1 MLATL
6 GDLPGGLEWAYEV
19 KWDGVRALARIDRE
33 APELLL
39 TSRNGNDITSRYPE
53 LADLADAFPDAALPL
68 LIDGEVVA
76 FDEHGRPDFGLLQH
90 RMHLTD
96 AARADALAADRP
108 VSFAVFDVLVEGGEA
123 LTALSWTERRERL
136 EALGIEADHASVPSA
151 YDDGEA
157 LLHEMIER
165 GMEGVVAKR
174 RASKYRAGKRGRDW
188 IKVKPKPRQEF
199 VIGGWTEGAG
209 RRRGTVGALL
219 LGYYAD
225 GEFTYAGNVGSGF
238 SDTDLAQLDVLLDD
252 LARVRNPFRE
262 DVPGALN
269 HFVAPQ
275 LVAEIE
281 FAELTTDGH
290 LRQPVYKGLRDD
302 KPAKNVT
309 LERKI

>member
-1 MLATL
+1 
-6 GDLPGGLEWAYEV
+6 
-19 KWDGVRALARIDRE
+19 
-33 APELLL
+33 
-39 TSRNGNDITSRYPE
+39 
-53 LADLADAFPDAALPL
+53 
-68 LIDGEVVA
+68 
-76 FDEHGRPDFGLLQH
+76 
-90 RMHLTD
+90 
-96 AARADALAADRP
+96 
-108 VSFAVFDVLVEGGEA
+108 
-123 LTALSWTERRERL
+123 
-136 EALGIEADHASVPSA
+136 
-151 YDDGEA
+151 
-157 LLHEMIER
+157 
-165 GMEGVVAKR
+165 MEGVVAKR

-225 GEFTYAGNVGSGF
+225 GEFSYAGNVGSGF